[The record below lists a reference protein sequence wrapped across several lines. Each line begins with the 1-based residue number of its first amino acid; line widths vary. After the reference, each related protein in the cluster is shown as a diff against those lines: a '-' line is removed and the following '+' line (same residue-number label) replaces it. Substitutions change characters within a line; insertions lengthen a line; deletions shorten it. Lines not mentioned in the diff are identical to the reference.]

1 MIKTALI
8 AGFSLASLHL
18 CWVLIVLSGWAQ
30 TLLDWVFRLHMLNSP
45 FQVQPFNFGFA
56 ATLLLV
62 TFAIGCFYGVIFELL
77 RNLLSQRAA

>member
-1 MIKTALI
+1 
-8 AGFSLASLHL
+8 
-18 CWVLIVLSGWAQ
+18 
-30 TLLDWVFRLHMLNSP
+30 MLNSP

-62 TFAIGCFYGVIFELL
+62 TFAIGCFYGVIFELI